1 MASSQSSSSSIRPQA
16 GLNDGDQQSL
26 PQVDTL
32 ISYLLGAKR
41 SLSSIAHVWRA
52 NEIVTASHS
61 ALEQSVIVCS
71 RTGFLRRGLNGQLR
85 LLYDVRTEV
94 EQISYRGR
102 AEFSVAL
109 KNLDAADARLRNTLD
124 LLRGTIVHASFRP
137 GDEEQKSLHDFV
149 DERGVEELHASLKAS
164 IDRTNTARAELDTS
178 NREFDDELQ
187 VTRQSLRH
195 YHTATKLASSRLSIT
210 SSSSSTS
217 DSGLLTLS
225 SMPGQIQSLEAHAQE
240 MAILLEALV
249 RHFDLCVTAV
259 KHTDGGGAV
268 ARSITGDMSAGVDGS
283 NDGMPNIGAEINA
296 NLNAPL
302 DPMTDAEYQEM
313 VAVLIKDAPEAD
325 DVVMEIQDRINE
337 MESIFEQVQAQR
349 DALLSI
355 SKATIEV
362 HCHLSSLASSRL
374 PRYISQAH
382 NFTRVWLEEND
393 RINSGLAEL
402 SDLHSLYDGFLN
414 AYDSLLLEVARRRDV
429 RQRVENVLRETRQKL
444 DQLHHE
450 DAAARDAFRVEQGD
464 FLPSDI
470 WPGVGLA
477 PMHVEFSRLPGGH
490 LDNNPVAQH
499 SLEGPSV
506 HEYTGPANAGIS
518 DGSDE
523 GEQIPELPRDLIKE
537 AYARVYARVNARTQ
551 IVPQMHTP

>member
-1 MASSQSSSSSIRPQA
+1 MSSSESSASSIPPPDEENSM
-16 GLNDGDQQSL
+16 
-26 PQVDTL
+26 PQVDNL

-41 SLSSIAHVWRA
+41 SLSSINHVWRA

-61 ALEQSVIVCS
+61 ALEESVIVCS
-71 RTGFLRRGLNGQLR
+71 RTGFLRRGLNNQLR

-94 EQISYRGR
+94 EEISYRGR
-102 AEFSVAL
+102 DEFSAAL
-109 KNLDAADARLRNTLD
+109 RNLDAADARLKDTLD
-124 LLRGTIVHASFRP
+124 LLRGTIVHPSFRP
-137 GDEEQKSLHDFV
+137 GDEAQKTLHDFV
-149 DERGVEELHASLKAS
+149 DERGVAELHASLKDS

-187 VTRQSLRH
+187 ATRQSLRH
-195 YHTATKLASSRLSIT
+195 YHTATKLASSRVSV
-210 SSSSSTS
+210 SSSSSSAS

-240 MAILLEALV
+240 MAGLLESLV

-268 ARSITGDMSAGVDGS
+268 ARSITGDMPTGVDRS
-283 NDGMPNIGAEINA
+283 TDGMPNIGAEINA

-313 VAVLIKDAPEAD
+313 VTVIIKDAPEAD
-325 DVVMEIQDRINE
+325 DVVMEIQDRITD

-349 DALLSI
+349 DVLLTI
-355 SKATIEV
+355 SKATVEV
-362 HCHLSSLASSRL
+362 NTHLSSLASFRL

-382 NFTRVWLEEND
+382 NFTRVWHEEND
-393 RINSGLAEL
+393 RINTGLVEL

-414 AYDSLLLEVARRRDV
+414 AYDSLMLEVARRRHV
-429 RQRVENVLRETRQKL
+429 RLRVEKVLRDTRHKL
-444 DQLHHE
+444 DQLHDE
-450 DAAARDAFRVEQGD
+450 DAAARDAFRVDQGD

-477 PMHVEFSRLPGGH
+477 PMQVQFLRLSGGH
-490 LDNNPVAQH
+490 LDGNPA
-499 SLEGPSV
+499 LEDTKEQSRA
-506 HEYTGPANAGIS
+506 HELAEAVKPGVPDDSA
-518 DGSDE
+518 E
-523 GEQIPELPRDLIKE
+523 GEHIPTLPKDLIE
-537 AYARVYARVNARTQ
+537 QAYARVKARHKNVA
-551 IVPQMHTP
+551 

>member
-16 GLNDGDQQSL
+16 GLNEGDHQSL
-26 PQVDTL
+26 PQLDTL

-41 SLSSIAHVWRA
+41 SLSSITHVWRA

-61 ALEQSVIVCS
+61 ALEKSVVLCS

-85 LLYDVRTEV
+85 LLYDVRSEV

-102 AEFSVAL
+102 DEFSIAL
-109 KNLDAADARLRNTLD
+109 KNLDAADARLKHTLD

-137 GDEEQKSLHDFV
+137 GDEEQKSLHDF
-149 DERGVEELHASLKAS
+149 AS

-178 NREFDDELQ
+178 NHEFDDELQ
-187 VTRQSLRH
+187 AIKKSLRH

-210 SSSSSTS
+210 SSSSSAS

-240 MAILLEALV
+240 MATLLEALV

-268 ARSITGDMSAGVDGS
+268 ARSITGDMPAGVDGS

-362 HCHLSSLASSRL
+362 HSHLSSLASSRL

-393 RINSGLAEL
+393 RINSGLVEL

-414 AYDSLLLEVARRRDV
+414 AYDSLMLEVARRRHV
-429 RQRVENVLRETRQKL
+429 RQRVEKVLRDTRHKL
-444 DQLHHE
+444 DQLHDE
-450 DAAARDAFRVEQGD
+450 DAAARETFRAEQGD

-477 PMHVEFSRLPGGH
+477 PMQVQFTRLSGGQ
-490 LDNNPVAQH
+490 LDGGPIGQKL
-499 SLEGPSV
+499 LEEPSGG
-506 HEYTGPANAGIS
+506 EYAGAAKAGVS
-518 DGSDE
+518 DGSAE
-523 GEQIPELPRDLIKE
+523 GEQIPDLPRHLVEE
-537 AYARVYARVNARTQ
+537 AYARVKARNKVASQ
-551 IVPQMHTP
+551 LHTA

>member
-1 MASSQSSSSSIRPQA
+1 MASLKSSSSSIRPQA
-16 GLNDGDQQSL
+16 GLNEGDQQSL

-41 SLSSIAHVWRA
+41 SLSSITHVWRA

-61 ALEQSVIVCS
+61 ALEKSVVLCS

-102 AEFSVAL
+102 DEFSVAL
-109 KNLDAADARLRNTLD
+109 KNLDAADARLRSTP
-124 LLRGTIVHASFRP
+124 V
-137 GDEEQKSLHDFV
+137 DEEQKSLHDFV

-187 VTRQSLRH
+187 ATRQSLRH

-210 SSSSSTS
+210 SSSSSAS

-268 ARSITGDMSAGVDGS
+268 ARSITGDMPTGVDGS

-362 HCHLSSLASSRL
+362 HSHLSSLASSRL

-382 NFTRVWLEEND
+382 NFTRVWHEEND
-393 RINSGLAEL
+393 RINSGLVEL

-414 AYDSLLLEVARRRDV
+414 AYDSLMLEVARRRHV
-429 RQRVENVLRETRQKL
+429 RQRVEKVLRDTRHKL
-444 DQLHHE
+444 DQLHDE
-450 DAAARDAFRVEQGD
+450 DAAARDTFRVEQGD

-477 PMHVEFSRLPGGH
+477 PMEVQFLRLSGGH
-490 LDNNPVAQH
+490 LDNEPEAQNAV
-499 SLEGPSV
+499 EEPSV
-506 HEYTGPANAGIS
+506 HEYTGGAKAGVP
-518 DGSDE
+518 DGNSE
-523 GEQIPELPRDLIKE
+523 GEQIPDLPRDLIEE
-537 AYARVYARVNARTQ
+537 AYARVKARNKVVA
-551 IVPQMHTP
+551 QMHTA

>member
-1 MASSQSSSSSIRPQA
+1 MIRMAPS
-16 GLNDGDQQSL
+16 
-26 PQVDTL
+26 
-32 ISYLLGAKR
+32 
-41 SLSSIAHVWRA
+41 
-52 NEIVTASHS
+52 
-61 ALEQSVIVCS
+61 
-71 RTGFLRRGLNGQLR
+71 
-85 LLYDVRTEV
+85 
-94 EQISYRGR
+94 ISYRQLILFNQVLAENHSRTTGLYSSVPEFWWKSKVVQLAPFPRSCVNFTLAPERSINLLNPGPR
-102 AEFSVAL
+102 ASSYLSLNAPLTELPTPRPKWATSAFIRY
-109 KNLDAADARLRNTLD
+109 AADAQLRNTLD
-124 LLRGTIVHASFRP
+124 LLRGTIVHSSFRP

-164 IDRTNTARAELDTS
+164 IDRTNTARAELDMS

-187 VTRQSLRH
+187 ATRQSLHH
-195 YHTATKLASSRLSIT
+195 YHTATKVASSRLSIT
-210 SSSSSTS
+210 SSSSSAS
-217 DSGLLTLS
+217 DSGLLALT

-268 ARSITGDMSAGVDGS
+268 ARSITGDMPTGVDGS
-283 NDGMPNIGAEINA
+283 TDGMPNIGAEINA

-302 DPMTDAEYQEM
+302 DPITDAEYQEM

-337 MESIFEQVQAQR
+337 MESIFEQVQAQQ
-349 DALLSI
+349 DALRSI

-362 HCHLSSLASSRL
+362 HSHLSSLASSRL

-382 NFTRVWLEEND
+382 NFTRVWHEEHD

-414 AYDSLLLEVARRRDV
+414 AYDSLMVEVARRRDV
-429 RQRVENVLRETRQKL
+429 RQRVEKVLRDARHKL
-444 DQLHHE
+444 DQLHDE
-450 DAAARDAFRVEQGD
+450 DAAARDTFRVEHGD

-477 PMHVEFSRLPGGH
+477 PMQVQFLRLSGGH
-490 LDNNPVAQH
+490 LDHDPVAQVEE
-499 SLEGPSV
+499 SSV
-506 HEYTGPANAGIS
+506 HEYTGGAKVGVS
-518 DGSDE
+518 DRSAE
-523 GEQIPELPRDLIKE
+523 GEQIPDLPRDLIVE
-537 AYARVYARVNARTQ
+537 AYARVKARNNV
-551 IVPQMHTP
+551 VSKCTPLDIP

>member
-1 MASSQSSSSSIRPQA
+1 MASSQSSLSSIHPHA
-16 GLNDGDQQSL
+16 GPDSGDPKSL

-41 SLSSIAHVWRA
+41 SLTSINHVWRA

-61 ALEQSVIVCS
+61 ALENSVVVCS

-85 LLYDVRTEV
+85 LLYDIRTEV

-102 AEFSVAL
+102 DKFSVAL
-109 KNLDAADARLRNTLD
+109 KNLDDADARLKVTLD

-137 GDEEQKSLHDFV
+137 DDEEQKTLHDFV

-164 IDRTNTARAELDTS
+164 IDRTNAARAELDTS

-187 VTRQSLRH
+187 ATKQSLRQ
-195 YHTATKLASSRLSIT
+195 YHTATKLASSRASIT

-240 MAILLEALV
+240 MAVLLEALV

-268 ARSITGDMSAGVDGS
+268 ARSITGDMPIGVDGS

-349 DALLSI
+349 DALLFI

-362 HCHLSSLASSRL
+362 HTHLSSLASTRL

-382 NFTRVWLEEND
+382 NFTRVWHEEND
-393 RINSGLAEL
+393 RIQSGLAEL

-414 AYDSLLLEVARRRDV
+414 AYDSLMLEVARRRHV
-429 RQRVENVLRETRQKL
+429 RQRVEKVLRDTRQKL
-444 DQLHHE
+444 DQLHDE
-450 DAAARDAFRVEQGD
+450 DAAARETFRVEQGD

-477 PMHVEFSRLPGGH
+477 PMQVQFSRLSGGH
-490 LDNNPVAQH
+490 LDGDTGNATEEP
-499 SLEGPSV
+499 SPLEYPRLAKAGVSDSSV
-506 HEYTGPANAGIS
+506 
-518 DGSDE
+518 E
-523 GEQIPELPRDLIKE
+523 GEHIPDLPRDLIE
-537 AYARVYARVNARTQ
+537 QAYARVKARNKAAS
-551 IVPQMHTP
+551 QMHTA

>member
-16 GLNDGDQQSL
+16 GPNEGDQEPL

-41 SLSSIAHVWRA
+41 SLSSITHVWRA

-61 ALEQSVIVCS
+61 ALEKSVVLCS

-102 AEFSVAL
+102 DEFSVAL
-109 KNLDAADARLRNTLD
+109 KNLDAADARLRST
-124 LLRGTIVHASFRP
+124 P
-137 GDEEQKSLHDFV
+137 GDEERKSLHDFV

-187 VTRQSLRH
+187 ATRQSLRH

-210 SSSSSTS
+210 SSSSSAS

-225 SMPGQIQSLEAHAQE
+225 SMPGQIQSLEGHAQE

-268 ARSITGDMSAGVDGS
+268 ARSITGDMPTGVDGS

-362 HCHLSSLASSRL
+362 HSHLSSLASSRL

-382 NFTRVWLEEND
+382 NFTRVWHEEND
-393 RINSGLAEL
+393 RINSGLVEL

-414 AYDSLLLEVARRRDV
+414 AYDSLMLEVARRRHV
-429 RQRVENVLRETRQKL
+429 RQRVEKVLRDTRHKL
-444 DQLHHE
+444 DQLHDE
-450 DAAARDAFRVEQGD
+450 DAAARGTFRVEQGD

-477 PMHVEFSRLPGGH
+477 PMQVQFLRLSGGN
-490 LDNNPVAQH
+490 LDNESEAQNAVK
-499 SLEGPSV
+499 EPSV
-506 HEYTGPANAGIS
+506 HEYTGGVKAGVP
-518 DGSDE
+518 DGNNE
-523 GEQIPELPRDLIKE
+523 GEQIPDLPRDLIEE
-537 AYARVYARVNARTQ
+537 AYARVKARNK
-551 IVPQMHTP
+551 IVAQMHTA

>member
-1 MASSQSSSSSIRPQA
+1 MASSQSSLSSIRPQA
-16 GLNDGDQQSL
+16 GPDSEDQKSL

-32 ISYLLGAKR
+32 ISYLLAAKR
-41 SLSSIAHVWRA
+41 SLTSINHVWRA

-61 ALEQSVIVCS
+61 ALEQSVVVCS

-85 LLYDVRTEV
+85 LLYDIRTEV
-94 EQISYRGR
+94 EQISRRGR
-102 AEFSVAL
+102 DDFSVAL
-109 KNLDAADARLRNTLD
+109 KKLDDADSRLRATLD

-137 GDEEQKSLHDFV
+137 GDEEQKTLHDFV

-164 IDRTNTARAELDTS
+164 IDRTNAARAELDTS
-178 NREFDDELQ
+178 NHEFDDELQ
-187 VTRQSLRH
+187 ATKQSLRH
-195 YHTATKLASSRLSIT
+195 YHTATKLASSRASIT

-217 DSGLLTLS
+217 DSGLSTLS
-225 SMPGQIQSLEAHAQE
+225 SMPAQIQSLEAHAQE
-240 MAILLEALV
+240 MAVLLEALV

-268 ARSITGDMSAGVDGS
+268 ARSITGDMPPGVNGS
-283 NDGMPNIGAEINA
+283 HDGMPNIGAEINA
-296 NLNAPL
+296 NLDAPL

-313 VAVLIKDAPEAD
+313 VAVLIKDAPEAN

-349 DALLSI
+349 HALLLI

-362 HCHLSSLASSRL
+362 HTHLSSLASTRL

-382 NFTRVWLEEND
+382 NFTRVWHEEND
-393 RINSGLAEL
+393 RIQSGLAEL

-414 AYDSLLLEVARRRDV
+414 AYDSLILEVARRRHV
-429 RQRVENVLRETRQKL
+429 RQRVEKVLRDTRQKL
-444 DQLHHE
+444 DQLHDE
-450 DAAARDAFRVEQGD
+450 DAAAREAFRVEQGD

-477 PMHVEFSRLPGGH
+477 PMQVQFSRLSGGQLDGDPENAAEERDPRDYTPLAKPGVT
-490 LDNNPVAQH
+490 DT
-499 SLEGPSV
+499 S
-506 HEYTGPANAGIS
+506 T
-518 DGSDE
+518 DGE
-523 GEQIPELPRDLIKE
+523 HIPDLPRDLVE
-537 AYARVYARVNARTQ
+537 QAYARVKARDKTASR
-551 IVPQMHTP
+551 IHTA